1 MGMLYRARGPLSEKT
16 VDAAFFI
23 SIIAQ
28 SASVMALGFIAIDG
42 ASAPVTSTGL
52 LAVAALSSWI
62 SILAWLRHVQAASSI
77 TAVFVVFGALS
88 VAQPIVYAFVL
99 VPPADAWGACDS
111 ASPLGSLPT

>member
-1 MGMLYRARGPLSEKT
+1 
-16 VDAAFFI
+16 
-23 SIIAQ
+23 
-28 SASVMALGFIAIDG
+28 MALGFIAIDG

-111 ASPLGSLPT
+111 ASPLGSLHT